1 MHRIEVNV
9 QTGVQTFVDLSAA
22 EIAAAQ
28 AQKAAWDAEQAAI
41 VKTPT
46 MEEIVAQLRAE
57 IALLK
62 GAA

>member
-46 MEEIVAQLRAE
+46 MEEIVAQMQAE
-57 IALLK
+57 IVLLK

>member
-46 MEEIVAQLRAE
+46 MEEIVAQLQAE

>member
-1 MHRIEVNV
+1 MRRIEVNV

-46 MEEIVAQLRAE
+46 MEEIVAQLQAE
-57 IALLK
+57 IVLLK

>member
-22 EIAAAQ
+22 EISAAQ

-46 MEEIVAQLRAE
+46 MEEIVAQLQAE

>member
-46 MEEIVAQLRAE
+46 MEEIVAQLQAE
-57 IALLK
+57 IVLLK